1 MIDFRFPFMLYVYI
15 PLTILWFIWIWRG
28 RKQKILSET
37 DSRLRSRLFNQMDL
51 NRLKW
56 KQRFLLLSMVMLVFA
71 ASGPQ
76 IGTRLAPLDRKGVDL
91 VFSIDVSTSMNA
103 EDVKPSRLEKAK
115 FEISQMI
122 RQLKGDRVAL
132 IVFAGSSHMYLP
144 LTTDYEAAR
153 LFLDK
158 IDTQMIPTQGTAL
171 SSALQTGLSAFTEDD
186 SKYKVLV
193 LVTDGEDHEGQ
204 AIDLAKQA
212 ASRGMIIHTVG
223 VGTAS
228 GSLIP
233 VVDKQGIRDYKR
245 DGSGKLITSVINEA
259 ILNDIANAGNG
270 TYVKFDNK
278 PANFRGIMTAI
289 DSMEKRTLKSH
300 IYSEYEDWYQS
311 FAILSMGL
319 MVVGMLIPTRSKGD
333 DTWRGRFVQ

>member
-300 IYSEYEDWYQS
+300 IYSEYEDRYQS

>member
-91 VFSIDVSTSMNA
+91 VFTIDVSTSMNA

-158 IDTQMIPTQGTAL
+158 IDTQMIPTQGTVL

-233 VVDKQGIRDYKR
+233 VIDKQGIRDYKR

-300 IYSEYEDWYQS
+300 IYSEYEDRYQS

>member
-1 MIDFRFPFMLYVYI
+1 MIEFRFPAIFYLYI
-15 PLTILWFIWIWRG
+15 LLLILWLFWIYQG
-28 RKQKILSET
+28 RKQTVLAETEPNLRARLLSK
-37 DSRLRSRLFNQMDL
+37 MDT

-56 KQRFLLLSMVMLVFA
+56 KQRFLFLSMIVLIFA

-76 IGTRLAPLDRKGVDL
+76 IGVRLAPVDRKGVDL
-91 VFSIDVSTSMNA
+91 VFAIDVSTSMNS
-103 EDVKPSRLEKAK
+103 EDVKPNRLDKSK

-153 LFLDK
+153 LFLDQ
-158 IDTQMIPTQGTAL
+158 IDTNMIPTQGTAL

-204 AIDLAKQA
+204 AVDLAEQA
-212 ASRGMIIHTVG
+212 AERGMIVHTVG
-223 VGTAS
+223 VGTRS

-233 VVDKQGIRDYKR
+233 VKDKQGIRDYKR
-245 DGSGKLITSVINEA
+245 DTSGKLITS
-259 ILNDIANAGNG
+259 ILNETILQDIADAGKG
-270 TYVKFDNK
+270 TYVRFDNK
-278 PANFRGIMTAI
+278 PANFRAIMKAI

-300 IYSEYEDWYQS
+300 IYSEYADRYQS
-311 FAILSMGL
+311 FAVLSLGL
-319 MVVGMLIPTRSKGD
+319 MLAGILMPTRNKKD
-333 DTWRGRFVQ
+333 EEWRGRFVQ